1 MNMFIIN
8 WDFPDGLVRSW
19 SFFVGTDA
27 SRRSECLNMSQCET
41 DKWWTI
47 ISSDE
52 VFCSPLT
59 ARSDEASGG
68 VVPCSEAPSQ
78 QFFVLV
84 GFLPSCFSFPDFF
97 QVSPKALRLSF
108 LADMLWNPSVMCGA
122 LSHSAK
128 RRWRAQTATW
138 HLFGCRWK
146 SFFAWMSRSE
156 EELSSREACS

>member
-1 MNMFIIN
+1 MFIIN
-8 WDFPDGLVRSW
+8 WDFPDGLIRSW

-78 QFFVLV
+78 QFFCAGWFPAVLF
-84 GFLPSCFSFPDFF
+84 FLPWFFPG
-97 QVSPKALRLSF
+97 QPEALRLSF
-108 LADMLWNPSVMCGA
+108 LADMLWNSSVMCGA

-156 EELSSREACS
+156 EELSSREARS

>member
-1 MNMFIIN
+1 MFIIN
-8 WDFPDGLVRSW
+8 WDFPDGLIRSW

-41 DKWWTI
+41 DKWWKI
-47 ISSDE
+47 ILSDE

-68 VVPCSEAPSQ
+68 VMPCSEAPSQ
-78 QFFVLV
+78 QFFCAGWFPAVLF
-84 GFLPSCFSFPDFF
+84 FLPWFFPG
-97 QVSPKALRLSF
+97 QPEALRLSF
-108 LADMLWNPSVMCGA
+108 LADMLWNSSVMCGA

-156 EELSSREACS
+156 EELSSREARS